1 MVLTCPAV
9 FYQSR
14 DKLPFWENGTGKREA
29 WQNGWHG
36 YDNELMEMRGIFLA
50 YGPGTMP
57 PSPSPPGEQVGLPQ
71 LGVTVL
77 ARTVAP
83 WASHSS
89 HGPMAPAPAP
99 LQPLAH
105 QDLGGTQRL
114 HPKIINRYRDFLIL
128 VGTGKVSI
136 SISIL

>member
-9 FYQSR
+9 VSQSR

-57 PSPSPPGEQVGLPQ
+57 PSPSPPGAQVGLPQ
-71 LGVTVL
+71 LGVPAL
-77 ARTVAP
+77 APTMAP
-83 WASHSS
+83 RASHSS
-89 HGPMAPAPAP
+89 CSPIAPAPAS

-105 QDLGGTQRL
+105 QDWVALKNCT
-114 HPKIINRYRDFLIL
+114 PKLQVDIR
-128 VGTGKVSI
+128 I
-136 SISIL
+136 SSS